1 MARLLSELLERKT
14 RLVVLTGAG
23 VSAEAGIPTYRDDD
37 GVWRSGRPIQHQ
49 EFISSAASRRRYWA
63 RSMVGWRRVA
73 ASKPARGH
81 HALARLEASGHVR
94 LLATQ
99 NVDRLHQRAG
109 HQEVVDLHGRI
120 DRVGCLDCRECI
132 TRVEMQDAL
141 EALNP
146 PHADASAP
154 LIRPDGDA
162 DIDERRLDGF
172 KVPSCGACGGVLM
185 PDVVFF
191 GGTVPRPR
199 VTRIVNAIHA
209 CDALLAVGTSLMVY
223 SGYRFCRLAHE
234 LGKPLIIVNR
244 GRTRADE
251 LASEMVRADC
261 GEVLERLAAE
271 APASSRA

>member
-1 MARLLSELLERKT
+1 MPTMLESLLARDAS
-14 RLVVLTGAG
+14 LVVLTGAG

-37 GVWRSGRPIQHQ
+37 GQWRSGRPIQHH
-49 EFISSAASRRRYWA
+49 EFISSASSRRRYWA

-73 ASKPARGH
+73 ASKPARAH

-99 NVDRLHQRAG
+99 NVDRLHQQAG
-109 HQEVVDLHGRI
+109 HREVVDLHGRI
-120 DRVGCLDCRECI
+120 DRVGCLDCGRFV
-132 TRVEMQDAL
+132 TRAEMQDAL
-141 EALNP
+141 EAMNP
-146 PHADASAP
+146 RHSETNARV
-154 LIRPDGDA
+154 IRPDGDA
-162 DIDERRLDGF
+162 DIDEAALQEFR
-172 KVPSCGACGGVLM
+172 VPRCGACGGVVM

-191 GGTVPRPR
+191 GGTVPAERSA
-199 VTRIVNAIHA
+199 RIAGAISR

-251 LASEMVRADC
+251 LASEIARADC
-261 GEVLERLAAE
+261 GEVLDGLAAGLRG
-271 APASSRA
+271 ATQA

>member
-1 MARLLSELLERKT
+1 MASLLNELLGRNA

-37 GVWRSGRPIQHQ
+37 GQWLSGRPIQHQ
-49 EFISSAASRRRYWA
+49 EFISSESSRRRYWA

-73 ASKPARGH
+73 ASKPARAH

-99 NVDRLHQRAG
+99 NVDRLHQQAG
-109 HQEVVDLHGRI
+109 HREVVDLHGRI
-120 DRVGCLDCRECI
+120 DRVGCLACGRFI
-132 TRVEMQDAL
+132 TRAEMQDAL
-141 EALNP
+141 EATNP
-146 PHADASAP
+146 GHADTAAR

-172 KVPSCGACGGVLM
+172 GVPGCGDCGGVLM

-191 GGTVPRPR
+191 GGTVPVERGA
-199 VTRIVNAIHA
+199 RIADAIA
-209 CDALLAVGTSLMVY
+209 RCDALLAVGTSLMVY

-234 LGKPLIIVNR
+234 LGKPLVILNR
-244 GRTRADE
+244 GRTRADDLADE
-251 LASEMVRADC
+251 LLREDC
-261 GEVLERLAAE
+261 GEVLERLAGRPE
-271 APASSRA
+271 GSPA